1 MNSFPFLQVYDLNEI
16 AKEIKLP
23 GAFILGAG
31 AGPFQTLGFNSEFM
45 PIVQTASEHHQPVN
59 GSYFAR
65 ANPADGKC
73 LLEKYSQK
81 YPDFG
86 CALLANLFASEGQPG
101 KVIEVQAKKRT
112 GEHNFVSCMRQT
124 LEKHYGDKPVGMGGT
139 FLVQKG
145 KVKAHIMPAEF
156 SSCSLN
162 SDEAVNQWLNFYEMK
177 APLVCLPVFVSKDP
191 GLDLRLE
198 HTHFFSHHGEGGHYH
213 YDTTPDTVE
222 YLGYFSP
229 AQFLYRIDQPK
240 ETHAFGRD

>member
-1 MNSFPFLQVYDLNEI
+1 
-16 AKEIKLP
+16 
-23 GAFILGAG
+23 
-31 AGPFQTLGFNSEFM
+31 M

-145 KVKAHIMPAEF
+145 KVKAHIMVSAA
-156 SSCSLN
+156 S
-162 SDEAVNQWLNFYEMK
+162 AVCTDRQTV
-177 APLVCLPVFVSKDP
+177 AC
-191 GLDLRLE
+191 
-198 HTHFFSHHGEGGHYH
+198 T
-213 YDTTPDTVE
+213 DTVA
-222 YLGYFSP
+222 S
-229 AQFLYRIDQPK
+229 
-240 ETHAFGRD
+240 